1 MKEYCIFIKNKNG
14 LPYILDTFSN
24 IDDVKL
30 QLMRMVSLEEE
41 RNRFYF
47 VDNDFFENKYPLNG
61 NGKYFCLK
69 EREVTFWQNY
79 SEKDNN
85 IKKENIINFFNYYKN

>member
-14 LPYILDTFSN
+14 FPYILDTFSN
-24 IDDVKL
+24 IHDVKL

-47 VDNDFFENKYPLNG
+47 VDNDFYKNKYPFNT
-61 NGKYFCLK
+61 NGKYFCIK
-69 EREVTFWQNY
+69 EREVSSWENY
-79 SEKDNN
+79 SEKLNS
-85 IKKENIINFFNYYKN
+85 KEVNIINFFNYYKN